1 MLYFICAWE
10 TAVNTRA
17 DSQLS
22 KCAGSFVFTSED
34 ETLLAPTFSI
44 SLEPCAPF
52 SLGIPPAA
60 SCRPWSN
67 GPSKKSI
74 QISCL
79 EPNVS
84 PSTYHFKV
92 PLKLQLFC
100 KPHFK
105 LVNTHKKSE
114 EIWLRR
120 LISSRCYLSRDEVKF
135 QFM

>member
-67 GPSKKSI
+67 GPSKKASRY
-74 QISCL
+74 L
-79 EPNVS
+79 VWS
-84 PSTYHFKV
+84 PTFHH
-92 PLKLQLFC
+92 PPTTLKSL
-100 KPHFK
+100 
-105 LVNTHKKSE
+105 
-114 EIWLRR
+114 
-120 LISSRCYLSRDEVKF
+120 
-135 QFM
+135 